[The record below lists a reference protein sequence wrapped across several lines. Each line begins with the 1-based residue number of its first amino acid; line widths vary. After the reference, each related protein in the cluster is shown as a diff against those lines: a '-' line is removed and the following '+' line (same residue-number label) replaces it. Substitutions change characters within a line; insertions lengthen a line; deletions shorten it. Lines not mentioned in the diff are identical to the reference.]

1 MQFLQNQDLASFQD
15 TKITTFFHFLF
26 FHSKRDI
33 QIDISTI
40 MDIKLFYTIA
50 ILATI
55 CTGTAFAQSSLI
67 STQTDKQNY
76 DEGDTIVISGQVATI
91 IGDTQVTLQLFKDGN
106 LVEIAQVAVSADGN
120 YSHTL
125 IAEGPQ
131 WNNPGIYSVKT
142 VYGEGNIAETEFKFT
157 PESLILETTSNYEV
171 KAGSS
176 GTFDIPYTMRGGI
189 VEDISIEPKIFGLIL
204 KIEATDNGVLTLDLP
219 RDYIDAEKQ
228 NGKDE
233 VFIILIEKQNGEII
247 ETTYDESV
255 SNSNIRTITINF
267 EEGDSEIQI
276 IGTYVIPEFGTI
288 VMIVLTI
295 GIMASILLTR
305 NRFQIKI

>member
-33 QIDISTI
+33 QIGISII
-40 MDIKLFYTIA
+40 MDVRFFYSIIILTTIF
-50 ILATI
+50 
-55 CTGTAFAQSSLI
+55 TGTAFAQSSLI
-67 STQTDKQNY
+67 STQTDKENY
-76 DEGDTIVISGQVATI
+76 DEGDIIVIYGKVTTI

-106 LVEIAQVAVSADGN
+106 LIEIAQIAVSTDGN

-125 IAEGPQ
+125 LAEGPQ
-131 WNNPGIYSVKT
+131 WKNEGIYSVKT

-157 PESLILETTSNYEV
+157 PEALILKTTSNFEV
-171 KAGSS
+171 KAGTS
-176 GTFDIPYTMRGGI
+176 GTFDIPYTIRGGI
-189 VEDISIEPKIFGLIL
+189 IENVLIEPEIFGLVVTIDT
-204 KIEATDNGVLTLDLP
+204 IGDGVLTLDLP

-233 VFIILIEKQNGEII
+233 VFIILIEKLNGEII
-247 ETTYDESV
+247 ETVYEESI
-255 SNSNIRTITINF
+255 SNSNVRTITINF

-288 VMIVLTI
+288 VMIILTV
-295 GIMASILLTR
+295 GIMSSILLTR